1 LVDLIHLRLLI
12 FFFLCYANS
21 LFGISSSSFGIAD
34 YSSGCLPP
42 HLPYVFELLF
52 SSEEVVMSYI

>member
-34 YSSGCLPP
+34 YSSG
-42 HLPYVFELLF
+42 
-52 SSEEVVMSYI
+52 